1 MLAGIRRPVVQIKA
15 IGKDDLLLLG
25 AWSCENLLVPRA
37 LVETLLVSLEL
48 LQFLRLWLTV

>member
-48 LQFLRLWLTV
+48 LQFLCLWPGV